1 MRNSIEI
8 VFISKHYSKSTIQR
22 GMKQNPIKTRL
33 NYYRN
38 ILENYMI
45 FYYLMLGQITFRMS
59 SVLLKRCNL
68 DLQLQND
75 AVIVIHE
82 FNKKMQKVVTKFQ
95 IANKKKMSELDI

>member
-1 MRNSIEI
+1 
-8 VFISKHYSKSTIQR
+8 
-22 GMKQNPIKTRL
+22 
-33 NYYRN
+33 
-38 ILENYMI
+38 
-45 FYYLMLGQITFRMS
+45 MLGQITFRMS